1 MDERGLRAWSGTIEG
16 VRRRLN
22 AWRRGRSRGRI
33 PEVLWKAVIDLAR
46 TKGVNPVAEA
56 LRVDEGRLERR
67 LEASRSRTPERT
79 GSVSPAFV
87 EIDLPNGTS
96 EECVIELQDEAGARL
111 TVRVPRADPEHVAIV
126 ARALW
131 GCRR

>member
-1 MDERGLRAWSGTIEG
+1 MDEREHRAWSGTIEG
-16 VRRRLN
+16 VRRRLS

-33 PEVLWKAVIDLAR
+33 PETLWKAVVDLAR
-46 TKGVNPVAEA
+46 TKGANRVAEA

-67 LEASRSRTPERT
+67 LEASKSRTPRRT

-87 EIDLPNGTS
+87 EIGLPNGTT
-96 EECVIELQDEAGARL
+96 EECVIELKDEAGARL
-111 TVRVPRADPEHVAIV
+111 TVRMPRANPEHVVVI